1 MLTDIKEQLEKLYS
15 LLYDEQVE
23 YIWQIK
29 TDLSN
34 NVYPFL
40 ENSKASQDKLY
51 SLLEKF
57 NTDFNNYS
65 TVFSTYSTKFNTY
78 SNNFDSFVYSIKTQL
93 TQVYNLLRGINDKL
107 ADLNLFYY
115 PTDDIYTDYSL
126 PTRQGW
132 LNFYTSFKDFSFQEV
147 MLDVLQ
153 QFEDL
158 SNPLSENNKESFDA
172 AITNFNENTF
182 IGSANELITTF
193 PGELTNALTKD
204 SSPVLQFKTASASNS
219 YFSLP
224 ARTFSIDFSWY
235 APFKGTADTVISAFI
250 YIGFIIAFI
259 KRLPEILHGAGIIR
273 DSYNNFQEAQFNNDI
288 SNDTYQYLVDNGGY
302 DDLSF

>member
-1 MLTDIKEQLEKLYS
+1 MLTDIKEQLTELYN
-15 LLYDEQVE
+15 LLNEEQVT
-23 YIWQIK
+23 YIFEIRE
-29 TDLSN
+29 DLRLYL
-34 NVYPFL
+34 YPYL
-40 ENSKASQDKLY
+40 ENSKSAQDNLYKLTQ
-51 SLLEKF
+51 KF
-57 NTDFNNYS
+57 NTDFNTKISDFKLAFDDYAKYAKDKLMWINS
-65 TVFSTYSTKFNTY
+65 HISSCSTYLSQILDYLSK
-78 SNNFDSFVYSIKTQL
+78 L
-93 TQVYNLLRGINDKL
+93 TEW
-107 ADLNLFYY
+107 YY
-115 PTDDIYTDYSL
+115 PQNVVYPGQSDYVSM
-126 PTRQGW
+126 RSGW
-132 LNFYTSFKDFSFQEV
+132 RSFFTSFANKSFQSV
-147 MLDVLQ
+147 LLDVYQ
-153 QFEDL
+153 QIDDL

-193 PGELTNALTKD
+193 PGELTKALTKD

-259 KRLPEILHGAGIIR
+259 KRLPEILHGAGIIT
-273 DSYNNFQEAQFNNDI
+273 DSYNNFQEAQFEDHLAE
-288 SNDTYQYLVDNGGY
+288 QYYNYFSSNGGY

>member
-1 MLTDIKEQLEKLYS
+1 M
-15 LLYDEQVE
+15 LYDEQVQ
-23 YIWQIK
+23 YIWEIRNELR
-29 TDLSN
+29 D
-34 NVYPFL
+34 NVYPYL
-40 ENSKASQDKLY
+40 DNSKAAQDKLY
-51 SLLEKF
+51 SLIEKF

-65 TVFSTYSTKFNTY
+65 TAFSTYSTKFNTY
-78 SNNFDSFVYSIKTQL
+78 SKNFDSFVYSTLNRLDKL
-93 TQVYNLLRGINDKL
+93 YNTLSGINNKL
-107 ADLNLFYY
+107 ADIMESYY
-115 PTDDIYTDYSL
+115 PTYYINTEYSV

-132 LNFYTSFKDFSFQEV
+132 VNFFSSFSEFSFQEV

-224 ARTFSIDFSWY
+224 SRTFSIDFSWY

-288 SNDTYQYLVDNGGY
+288 ANDTYQYLVDNGGY

>member
-1 MLTDIKEQLEKLYS
+1 MFTDIKEQLEKIYS

-23 YIWQIK
+23 YIYAIMN
-29 TDLSN
+29 DLRGF
-34 NVYPFL
+34 VYPYL
-40 ENSKASQDKLY
+40 ENSKAAQDKLY
-51 SLLEKF
+51 SLIEKF
-57 NTDFNNYS
+57 NTDFNNFS

-78 SNNFDSFVYSIKTQL
+78 SKNFDSFVYSTSNKLDKLFNTL
-93 TQVYNLLRGINDKL
+93 SGINNKL
-107 ADLNLFYY
+107 ADIIESYY
-115 PTDDIYTDYSL
+115 PTYYINTEYSL

-132 LNFYTSFKDFSFQEV
+132 VNFYSSFSEFSFQEV

-153 QFEDL
+153 QMEDL

-172 AITNFNENTF
+172 AMTNFNENTF

-193 PGELTNALTKD
+193 PGELTKALTKD

-235 APFKGTADTVISAFI
+235 APFKSTADTVISAFI

-259 KRLPEILHGAGIIR
+259 KRLPEILHGAGIIT
-273 DSYNNFQEAQFNNDI
+273 DSYNNFQEAQFEDHLAEEYYNHF
-288 SNDTYQYLVDNGGY
+288 SSNGGY

>member
-1 MLTDIKEQLEKLYS
+1 MLTDIKEQLEKIYS
-15 LLYDEQVE
+15 LLFDEQVE
-23 YIWQIK
+23 YIYEIML
-29 TDLSN
+29 DLRE
-34 NVYPFL
+34 NVYPYL
-40 ENSKASQDKLY
+40 ENSKVAQDKLY
-51 SLLEKF
+51 SLIEKF
-57 NTDFNNYS
+57 NSDFNNFS
-65 TVFSTYSTKFNTY
+65 TAFSTYSTNFNTY
-78 SNNFDSFVYSIKTQL
+78 SKNFDSFVYSVNINLVKL
-93 TQVYNLLRGINDKL
+93 YNTLSGINNKL
-107 ADLNLFYY
+107 SDIMESYY
-115 PTDDIYTDYSL
+115 PTYYINTEYSV

-132 LNFYTSFKDFSFQEV
+132 VNFYSSFSEFSFQEV

-193 PGELTNALTKD
+193 PGELTKALTKD
-204 SSPVLQFKTASASNS
+204 SSPLLQFKTASASNS

-259 KRLPEILHGAGIIR
+259 KRLPEILHGAGIIT

-288 SNDTYQYLVDNGGY
+288 ANDTYQYLVDNGGY